1 MPLPKHDPLLQFRS
15 PYNYELAGKN
25 SHIVLDDGNEIFVNF
40 LDGENLQWT
49 ENKGEITW
57 KSYECLKA
65 EADLYFVHIIMDPT
79 KGKEIHNSLILDLA
93 QDLVTIVKTAEGQLA
108 EAERLVKVT
117 PVFGAIQYPGK
128 ALPEKRHAFTDRMAG
143 RRIIWQYSSGFN
155 KMHIY
160 YTPTLYRLPKVDTD
174 SFRRRYEAEEDP
186 AEKERLKGFV
196 DRFDR
201 TEATYPFAEEP
212 CFHVTINDHFNLFCF
227 CEENETL
234 ADPLKAVGGGGIILL
249 QDLDRLIQNGLGY
262 AYGSYTMCTAYG
274 KECFEPDEVESLDV
288 PYDETKLKTI
298 PCIYE
303 IHFDE

>member
-1 MPLPKHDPLLQFRS
+1 MPLAKFDPLLQFRA

-25 SHIVLDDGNEIFVNF
+25 YHIVLDDGNEVFVNF

-49 ENKGEITW
+49 ENKGEASW
-57 KSYECLKA
+57 KHYECLKG
-65 EADLYFVHIIMDPT
+65 ETDLYFVHITMDDE
-79 KGKEIHNSLILDLA
+79 KGKEVHNSLILDLA
-93 QDLVTIVKTAEGQLA
+93 QSLVTIVKTEEGLLE

-160 YTPTLYRLPKVDTD
+160 YTPTLYRLPKVDSD

-186 AEKERLKGFV
+186 AEKARLKALV

-201 TEATYPFAEEP
+201 TEEVYPFAEEP

-234 ADPLKAVGGGGIILL
+234 ADPLKAIGGGGIVLL

-298 PCIYE
+298 PSIYD
-303 IHFDE
+303 IHF

>member
-1 MPLPKHDPLLQFRS
+1 MPLPKHDPLLQFRA

-25 SHIVLDDGNEIFVNF
+25 YHIVLDDGNEIFVNF

-49 ENKGEITW
+49 ENKGEVSW
-57 KSYECLKA
+57 KRYECLKA
-65 EADLYFVHIIMDPT
+65 ETDLYFVHITMDDE
-79 KGKEIHNSLILDLA
+79 KGKEVHNSLILDLA
-93 QDLVTIVKTAEGQLA
+93 QDLVTIVKTEEGKLE

-117 PVFGAIQYPGK
+117 PLFGAIKYPGK
-128 ALPEKRHAFTDRMAG
+128 ALPEKRHAFTDRMTG

-160 YTPTLYRLPKVDTD
+160 YTPTLYRLPKVDTE
-174 SFRRRYEAEEDP
+174 SFRRRFEAEEDP
-186 AEKERLKGFV
+186 AEKERLKAFV

-201 TEATYPFAEEP
+201 TADTYPFAEEP

-234 ADPLKAVGGGGIILL
+234 ADPLKAIGGGGIILL
-249 QDLDRLIQNGLGY
+249 QDLDRLVQNGLGY

-298 PCIYE
+298 PCIYD
-303 IHFDE
+303 IHF

>member
-25 SHIVLDDGNEIFVNF
+25 YHIVLDDGNEIFVNF

-79 KGKEIHNSLILDLA
+79 KGKEVHNSLILDLA
-93 QDLVTIVKTAEGQLA
+93 QGLVTIVKTEEGQLE

>member
-1 MPLPKHDPLLQFRS
+1 MPLAKFDPLLQFRA

-25 SHIVLDDGNEIFVNF
+25 YHIVLDDGNEVFVNF

-49 ENKGEITW
+49 ENKGEASW
-57 KSYECLKA
+57 KHYECLKG
-65 EADLYFVHIIMDPT
+65 ETDLYFVHITMDDE
-79 KGKEIHNSLILDLA
+79 KGKEVHNSLILDLA
-93 QDLVTIVKTAEGQLA
+93 QDLVTIVKTEEGLLE

-160 YTPTLYRLPKVDTD
+160 YTPTLYRLPRVDSD

-186 AEKERLKGFV
+186 AEKARLKALV

-201 TEATYPFAEEP
+201 TEEVYPFAEEP

-234 ADPLKAVGGGGIILL
+234 ADPLKAIGGGGIILL

-298 PCIYE
+298 PCIYD
-303 IHFDE
+303 IHF

>member
-1 MPLPKHDPLLQFRS
+1 MPLAKFDPLLQFRA
-15 PYNYELAGKN
+15 PYNYELAGRN
-25 SHIVLDDGNEIFVNF
+25 YHIVLDDGNEVFVNF

-49 ENKGEITW
+49 EKKGEASW
-57 KSYECLKA
+57 KRYECLKG
-65 EADLYFVHIIMDPT
+65 ETDLYFVHITMDDE
-79 KGKEIHNSLILDLA
+79 KGKEVHNSLILDLA
-93 QDLVTIVKTAEGQLA
+93 QDLVTIVKTEEGKLE

-160 YTPTLYRLPKVDTD
+160 YTPTLYRLPKVDSD

-186 AEKERLKGFV
+186 AEKARLKALV

-201 TEATYPFAEEP
+201 TEETYPFAEEP
-212 CFHVTINDHFNLFCF
+212 CFHITINDHFNLFCF

-234 ADPLKAVGGGGIILL
+234 ADPLKAIGGGGIILL

-298 PCIYE
+298 PCIYD
-303 IHFDE
+303 IHF